1 MRPRPTGSRAGSTAT
16 RLAWFVGLWIASVA
30 VLGVVAYGIKLWLGV

>member
-1 MRPRPTGSRAGSTAT
+1 MPPKEPPVWR

-30 VLGVVAYGIKLWLGV
+30 ALAFVAGLIRYAIA